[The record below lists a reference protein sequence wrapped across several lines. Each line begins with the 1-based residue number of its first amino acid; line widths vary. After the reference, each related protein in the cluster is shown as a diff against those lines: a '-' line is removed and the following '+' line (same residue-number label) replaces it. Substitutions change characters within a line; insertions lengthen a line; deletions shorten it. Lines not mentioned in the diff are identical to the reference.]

1 MDLTKLRF
9 NVDTVALDEAIKK
22 LDEVAAATKRIS
34 KTSVSTGTGASDVA
48 SAAAKRIKAEK
59 DVAKAVEETAD
70 KSGKA
75 ESSYVKRLLET
86 ERLKT
91 EFMAAE
97 NSRGTSA
104 ILSRAKLAK
113 ATEEEIKLLEKY
125 RDTQQ
130 SLIGG
135 DAFDKSVGA
144 LKLFKQELQV
154 TREVARLMNQELGL
168 SVNQL
173 EKVARDKLRFI
184 ETTKAQ
190 GLSMFGTRD
199 ENGNVV
205 NRQTQ
210 ELQRLQTSLIG
221 VAQAENRL
229 RNSIDERVKAEQDS
243 VRATSFVTKELNR
256 VEFQVQELNGTLGK
270 SATNSLFKFKTALAQ
285 SGLTADE
292 QLAALKRYELAI
304 EQINKKTVNS
314 DKRVDYITRA
324 VGPQITDIFVGLSTG
339 QSPMTVLLQ
348 QGGQL
353 RDMFGQMKIEGNDM
367 ANVMKNA
374 MSSMLV
380 SIKDVAKAMG
390 LLVYGAVKDSA
401 LYLGRMTS
409 NLLGVSRAFDTI
421 QRNAAADVFN
431 GVAGASD
438 RLAASLRMQ
447 ALVTGAMSAG
457 ILLVITGLIIL
468 AKEMYDV
475 MKTSTLLNQAVLTT
489 GASIGLTKN
498 QMVDLAKSMHD
509 TGKSTSALLGVFTE
523 IASVSGFTKQQ
534 FEIIA
539 RSAIDMEKY
548 VGQAVKDTVAGFKS
562 MKDDPI
568 KASEEFGK
576 ATGQI
581 SLNVLQQIYSLEK
594 LGKHQEAVTVGIKAM
609 ADANSRIALQG
620 KEDMTSWERLWIKIK
635 EDIGVAINATVD
647 FLEKSKVPELLSAS
661 WEFLTKVI
669 STAAFAFKSY
679 QVLVGNGTWDAEFIA
694 DQVAMYNSVSDSI
707 KKTIGWIEQLAKKQ
721 QALALDTKYVPP
733 GESSGTIPN
742 LRGIASEV
750 AQSKKDNAELNA
762 ARAERAKIFEYWK
775 EREEA
780 NLTELEKARREAI
793 ASENRFIE
801 DVKKLVPNVQDFGN
815 ATNGTVRLLTGTM
828 TSEIEAILDS
838 GAKAAALAK
847 NKYLKILGDIKL
859 KGIPNLSDVNTSALD
874 ESYAIFDIEIQALE
888 KQSKIRQDI
897 LKSQYDAGLILESE
911 YSVKK
916 SQIIEE
922 DGVKEQELL
931 NKQRATALY
940 DIEKFFKNFQE
951 VAAMHRE
958 NIVTFGKPEEIEE
971 QLKKLATE
979 IDKQYAA
986 FRKNVDEK
994 LSKNNE
1000 KSITVKLDIDKEQAQ
1015 TLAKIQDN
1023 LKELNKEYD
1032 QYLVNEKVHQEKTKE
1047 EIDMQRQLLWASPEG
1062 AERIRAMAKEQEHWT
1077 GILAKF
1083 AENVRKAKKEL
1094 DALLNMTELAGPMQ
1108 DGSLLKGL
1116 DINDPRIQAL
1126 MKNYSEAMKQEN
1138 AAIAQARIDQEKAG
1152 VDAVV
1157 LYYEK
1162 EWANLSKGISE
1173 ALVDALFNGGKG
1185 GAKKIRE
1192 LIIAELKKPIV
1203 VMVQAVVNMATQ
1215 GIQGL
1220 LGNLLGGNSQGG
1232 TGVGGGG
1239 LGNLLGFGSSLLGGF
1254 GELAGPTIGG
1264 ETLMGASGLAGMLGN
1279 AGFTGLASMVS
1290 GMASPIATFTT
1301 ALNSGI
1307 AAAGGFASILGAA
1320 VPIIG
1325 GIIAVASALGLF
1337 NNETGFKIDNNLTN
1351 VGNPSSHWQT
1361 SALSPFDYSGDLDN
1375 KMFEKFTQKIQGLD
1389 KYIVD
1394 NLLTDEQLQAV
1405 RDRLNNLK
1413 NPDWWGYDDEASAKD
1428 AIEKA
1433 SKFFLQQRYG
1443 AVFDEI
1449 NATIAQKIKDFTGTA
1464 DELIQFL
1471 TDTFSV
1477 MEALKQSAPQ
1487 MKAVFGQDVGIEDV
1501 LAQQKE
1507 GESLAQTFQR
1517 LVGVFTITNTVATI
1531 LGKNIETAFGEIGLA
1546 STEARERLIKFAG
1559 GVDALNQNLTSYMD
1573 NFFTEEERRAIKV
1586 KQAQAALT
1594 SGFAAL
1600 GISIPNTR
1608 AEFRRLVDSIDVS
1621 TEAGARLFASLMA
1634 LAPAFATVTETVD
1647 STAEEITQEI
1657 TLLTGLAAD
1666 GIKGL
1671 FEKILQ
1677 SAHSASEA
1685 YDIGVKESGAAFF
1698 NAILDNMLGKVSDLV
1713 VKGIVEPMSTNLL
1726 NTTNLVGAQT
1736 LAHASEAGDI
1746 QKLSSI
1752 TSANNLIVGSEIAN
1766 NEVIEA
1772 AIVAGT
1778 NTSTASI
1785 VAANNTVTGG
1795 LVAAQMM
1802 GEGGVAGGMAVAQG
1816 GIIAG
1821 MSLEQVVADIVN
1833 IIEVMSQVISSP
1845 QFQEAYA
1852 AFTQAMGRFS
1862 STLYGI
1868 LPQIPGYQY
1877 SPYNPEETGSTG
1889 GTSSTENT
1897 AQKAYDILVAA
1908 INKQKD
1914 LLQKQLAVVTEI
1926 YDITVDGV
1934 KQLLDQVDSV
1944 KQMQAVEGQ
1953 QFITQA
1959 AIDIA
1964 NGIMPDAKK
1973 YRDAVAAAIGGVN
1986 SATYAT
1992 KADEDRAKLLLAN
2005 QLQAI
2010 ADTLEPQK
2018 TDIERQL
2025 EYLDNLLI
2033 TARQQLDALLGN
2045 TTAVM
2050 TLAQAIA
2057 NWAAVTGNIL
2067 PTAPITSGIVSSSN
2081 FGLNSFNSISNG
2093 NAANAAN
2100 DELIDEV
2107 KSLKEE
2113 IIGLRAEVRA
2123 DVSANS
2129 KTAKILERVTP
2140 DGSSLQTSAV

>member
-9 NVDTVALDEAIKK
+9 NVDTAALDEAIKK

-48 SAAAKRIKAEK
+48 AVATKRIKVEK
-59 DVAKAVEETAD
+59 DVQKAVEETAD

-75 ESSYVKRLLET
+75 EANYVKRLLET

-104 ILSRAKLAK
+104 ILVRAKLAK

-447 ALVTGAMSAG
+447 AFVTGAMSAG
-457 ILLVITGLIIL
+457 ILLVITGLVIL

-475 MKTSTLLNQAVLTT
+475 MKSSTLLNQAVLTT

-523 IASVSGFTKQQ
+523 IASVSGFTQKQ
-534 FEIIA
+534 FEMIA

-548 VGQAVKDTVAGFKS
+548 VGVSVKDTVASFKA

-568 KASEEFGK
+568 KASEEFAQ
-576 ATGQI
+576 ATGRV
-581 SLNVLQQIYSLEK
+581 SLSVLQEIYALEK
-594 LGKHQEAVTVGIKAM
+594 LGKHQEAVALGIKSLAEANANIAM
-609 ADANSRIALQG
+609 RG
-620 KEDMTSWERLWIKIK
+620 KEDLTAWERIWIKIK
-635 EDIGVAINATVD
+635 EDVGVATNATID
-647 FLEKSKVPELLSAS
+647 FLEKIKVPELISTS
-661 WEFLTKVI
+661 WDALTKAI
-669 STAAFAFKSY
+669 STAAFAFKTY
-679 QVLVGNGTWDAEFIA
+679 QVLVGKGSFDKQFID
-694 DQVAMYNSVSDSI
+694 DQISMYNSISESVR
-707 KKTIGWIEQLAKKQ
+707 KTIGWFEQLAKRQ
-721 QALALDTKYVPP
+721 QAAALGTEYIEP
-733 GESSGTIPN
+733 GSDAKFTGN
-742 LRGIASEV
+742 LRN
-750 AQSKKDNAELNA
+750 SKVEQEQAGKDNAELL
-762 ARAERAKIFEYWK
+762 ARQAKEAKTFAYWAGEQEK
-775 EREEA
+775 A
-780 NLTELEKARREAI
+780 MTELEKNRREFIKA
-793 ASENRFIE
+793 ENKFIE
-801 DVKKLVPNVQDFGN
+801 DFADLNVKF
-815 ATNGTVRLLTGTM
+815 
-828 TSEIEAILDS
+828 TSDLDS
-838 GAKAAALAK
+838 RTFSVKPVSQLTSSQEKTLVAALQALNGFK
-847 NKYLKILGDIKL
+847 NNYLKILGDMKE
-859 KGIPNLSDVNTSALD
+859 KGLLNMSDVRQTAAD
-874 ESYAIFDIEIQALE
+874 EAYAVFDSEIQTLE
-888 KQSKIRQDI
+888 KQSKIRQDT
-897 LKSQYDAGLILESE
+897 LKAAYDAGIILESE
-911 YSVKK
+911 YVSRKLDIIRESIPLEQAVLNQQRDTLVKQNEEIFQK
-916 SQIIEE
+916 LAQTYEARRIHIINYE
-922 DGVKEQELL
+922 
-931 NKQRATALY
+931 
-940 DIEKFFKNFQE
+940 
-951 VAAMHRE
+951 
-958 NIVTFGKPEEIEE
+958 KPEEIEYR
-971 QLKKLATE
+971 LKALEKE
-979 IDKQYAA
+979 FVNQYTS
-986 FRKNVDEK
+986 FHKNLVEK
-994 LSKNNE
+994 LSKNENKGVE
-1000 KSITVKLDIDKEQAQ
+1000 VSLGF
-1015 TLAKIQDN
+1015 TLAEAQILSKIQDN
-1023 LKELNKEYD
+1023 LKELNKEMD
-1032 QYLVNEKVHQEKTKE
+1032 KFNSEETIRQQKIKDEIALQKELV
-1047 EIDMQRQLLWASPEG
+1047 WASPEG
-1062 AERIRAMAKEQEHWT
+1062 AARIQAVAKEHEHWT
-1077 GILAKF
+1077 QVIGVWTEKVRLAK
-1083 AENVRKAKKEL
+1083 REL
-1094 DALLNMTELAGPMQ
+1094 DALMKLVNDKGPGDAGP
-1108 DGSLLKGL
+1108 SL
-1116 DINDPRIQAL
+1116 DSPQV
-1126 MKNYSEAMKQEN
+1126 Q
-1138 AAIAQARIDQEKAG
+1138 AAIKAYEAALKALNTSITDSNVAEQKAG

-1162 EWANLSKGISE
+1162 EWANLSKSISE

-1203 VMVQAVVNMATQ
+1203 IAVQAMVNTVF
-1215 GIQGL
+1215 
-1220 LGNLLGGNSQGG
+1220 GGS
-1232 TGVGGGG
+1232 GGGG
-1239 LGNLLGFGSSLLGGF
+1239 LLSSLLGSGSSNGQNGQTGGLGGLLSSAGSWLSGAYNAAFGMNLSAGFSGIFGGASQLISGTIGGMSELGLGF
-1254 GELAGPTIGG
+1254 GEALS
-1264 ETLMGASGLAGMLGN
+1264 GAIQGLG
-1279 AGFTGLASMVS
+1279 GFT
-1290 GMASPIATFTT
+1290 AT
-1301 ALNSGI
+1301 
-1307 AAAGGFASILGAA
+1307 LGA
-1320 VPIIG
+1320 VIPVIG

-1337 NNETGFKIDNNLTN
+1337 NNETGIKIDNNLTN
-1351 VGNPSSHWQT
+1351 VGNPSSHFES
-1361 SALSPFDYSGDLDN
+1361 SAISPFDISGDLDRSV
-1375 KMFEKFTQKIQGLD
+1375 FAKFTKKVQELD
-1389 KYIVD
+1389 KYIAD

-1413 NPDWWGYDDEASAKD
+1413 NPDWWGYEDEASAKE

-1443 AVFDEI
+1443 TIFDEI

-1487 MKAVFGQDVGIEDV
+1487 MKAVFGQDVAIGDV

-1517 LVGVFTITNTVATI
+1517 LVGVFTLTNTIATV
-1531 LGKNIETAFGEIGLA
+1531 LGKNTETAFGQVGLA

-1608 AEFRRLVDSIDVS
+1608 AEFRRLVDSVDVS

-1647 STAEEITQEI
+1647 STTQEI
-1657 TLLTGLAAD
+1657 TTLTGLAAD

-1685 YDIGVKESGAAFF
+1685 YDIGVRESGAAFF

-1726 NTTNLVGAQT
+1726 NTMNSVGAQT
-1736 LAHASEAGDI
+1736 IAYASEAGDI

-1802 GEGGVAGGMAVAQG
+1802 GEGGVTGGMAVAQG

-1852 AFTQAMGRFS
+1852 AFTQAMGQFS

-1877 SPYNPEETGSTG
+1877 SPYNPVGTGN
-1889 GTSSTENT
+1889 GTNPTDNA

-1926 YDITVDGV
+1926 YNITVDGV

-1944 KQMQAVEGQ
+1944 RQMQAAEGQ

-2025 EYLDNLLI
+2025 EYLDNLLT

-2081 FGLNSFNSISNG
+2081 FGLSSFNSINNG

-2113 IIGLRAEVRA
+2113 IVGLRAEVRA

>member
-22 LDEVAAATKRIS
+22 LDEVAAAAKRIS
-34 KTSVSTGTGASDVA
+34 KTSVSAGTGASDVA
-48 SAAAKRIKAEK
+48 AAAAKRIKVEK

-75 ESSYVKRLLET
+75 ESNYVKRLLET

-104 ILSRAKLAK
+104 ILVRAKLAK

-390 LLVYGAVKDSA
+390 LLVYGAVRDSA
-401 LYLGRMTS
+401 AYIGNLGAQVIGAGKAFETLKRNAMIAGVLNEGS
-409 NLLGVSRAFDTI
+409 AAARALSLMLGVA
-421 QRNAAADVFN
+421 QVAMAAIGA
-431 GVAGASD
+431 GV
-438 RLAASLRMQ
+438 LALILG
-447 ALVTGAMSAG
+447 LV
-457 ILLVITGLIIL
+457 LL
-468 AKEMYDV
+468 AKELYDV
-475 MKTSTLLNQAVLTT
+475 MKASTALNEKLITT
-489 GASIGLTKN
+489 GASIGLTKD
-498 QMVDLAKSMHD
+498 QMKDYAQTMHD
-509 TGKSTSALLGVFTE
+509 TGKSTSALLEVFTE
-523 IASVSGFTKQQ
+523 IASVSGFTKKQ
-534 FEIIA
+534 FEIIS

-548 VGQAVKDTVAGFKS
+548 VGQAVKDTVSQFKG
-562 MKDDPI
+562 MADDPI
-568 KASEEFGK
+568 KASIEFTK

-581 SLNVLQQIYSLEK
+581 SVSVLQQIYTLEK
-594 LGKHQEAVTVGIKAM
+594 LGKHQEAVALGVQEMT
-609 ADANSRIALQG
+609 DANSRMALRAKSDLSPLELKW
-620 KEDMTSWERLWIKIK
+620 KEISTTL
-635 EDIGVAINATVD
+635 GVAKNAIVD
-647 FLEKSKVPELLSAS
+647 FFTAGSPASMKVWVTVFETFKGVADA
-661 WEFLTKVI
+661 
-669 STAAFAFKSY
+669 AAFSVRGITAPLESLYKLDSKP
-679 QVLVGNGTWDAEFIA
+679 LVDYWDEFGKA
-694 DQVAMYNSVSDSI
+694 LENFI
-707 KKTIGWIEQLAKKQ
+707 KKSNPVAALLREIDKKISGSEVQL
-721 QALALDTKYVPP
+721 P
-733 GESSGTIPN
+733 GSQSTPSFSGT
-742 LRGIASEV
+742 LRSTETEQA
-750 AQSKKDNAELNA
+750 KKDNAELA
-762 ARAERAKIFEYWK
+762 AELAKQGKIFEYWK
-775 EREEA
+775 ERYE
-780 NLTELEKARREAI
+780 NSLTELEKSRREYVKEFQKLFVDFKNI
-793 ASENRFIE
+793 SILSTGGDSFRRESKLSIGDASQ
-801 DVKKLVPNVQDFGN
+801 L
-815 ATNGTVRLLTGTM
+815 TNSQRESLQ
-828 TSEIEAILDS
+828 EAL
-838 GAKAAALAK
+838 KVVEEYK
-847 NKYLKILGDIKL
+847 NKYLKVLGDIKL
-859 KGIPNLSDVNTSALD
+859 KSLPQLSDIKTAVAD
-874 ESYAIFDIEIQALE
+874 ESFAVFDTEIQALE

-897 LKSQYDAGLILESE
+897 LKAKYDAGLILESE
-911 YSVKK
+911 YSVLKI
-916 SQIIEE
+916 QMMQ
-922 DGVKEQELL
+922 DDNAKEQAILD
-931 NKQRATALY
+931 KQRSTFVASN
-940 DIEKFFKNFQE
+940 EKIFQE
-951 VAAMHRE
+951 LADVYEANRAHILAFER
-958 NIVTFGKPEEIEE
+958 PEEVADR
-971 QLKKLATE
+971 LKKLE
-979 IDKQYAA
+979 KEFVIQYTA
-986 FRKNVDEK
+986 FHKNLVEK
-994 LSKNNE
+994 LTKTE
-1000 KSITVKLDIDKEQAQ
+1000 VKGIELKLDIDKEQAQ
-1015 TLAKIQDN
+1015 ALSKIQDN

-1032 QYLVNEKVHQEKTKE
+1032 QYLVNEKVHQEKVKE
-1047 EIDMQRQLLWASPEG
+1047 ELDLQRQLLWASPEG
-1062 AERIRAMAKEQEHWT
+1062 AERIKAMSKEQERWT
-1077 GILAKF
+1077 SILAKF

-1094 DALLNMTELAGPMQ
+1094 DALLNMTELSGPTE

-1116 DINDPRIQAL
+1116 DINDPRVQAA

-1138 AAIAQARIDQEKAG
+1138 AGIAQAKVDQEKAG
-1152 VDAVV
+1152 IDAVV

-1162 EWANLSKGISE
+1162 EWANLSKNISE

-1192 LIIAELKKPIV
+1192 LIIAKLKEPIV
-1203 VMVQAVVNMATQ
+1203 VMVQAMVNTVMQGGVGLLNSAT
-1215 GIQGL
+1215 GGAFSGGSGL
-1220 LGNLLGGNSQGG
+1220 LGLANIGPESGIIGSAIGSIFGTEASLSTALGVADSVLAG
-1232 TGVGGGG
+1232 TGSVLEAGSAAINAMGGV
-1239 LGNLLGFGSSLLGGF
+1239 LG
-1254 GELAGPTIGG
+1254 T
-1264 ETLMGASGLAGMLGN
+1264 
-1279 AGFTGLASMVS
+1279 
-1290 GMASPIATFTT
+1290 
-1301 ALNSGI
+1301 
-1307 AAAGGFASILGAA
+1307 LGA
-1320 VPIIG
+1320 VLPVIG
-1325 GIIAVASALGLF
+1325 GIIAAASALGLF

-1375 KMFEKFTQKIQGLD
+1375 KMFEKFTQRIQGLD

-1413 NPDWWGYDDEASAKD
+1413 NPDWWGYEDEASAKD

-1487 MKAVFGQDVGIEDV
+1487 MKAVFGQDVAIGDV

-1517 LVGVFTITNTVATI
+1517 LVGVFTLTNTIATV
-1531 LGKNIETAFGEIGLA
+1531 LGKNTETAFGQVGLA

-1608 AEFRRLVDSIDVS
+1608 AEFRRLVDSVDVS

-1647 STAEEITQEI
+1647 STTQEI
-1657 TLLTGLAAD
+1657 TTLTGLAAD

-1685 YDIGVKESGAAFF
+1685 YDIGVRESGAAFF

-1726 NTTNLVGAQT
+1726 NTMNSVGAQT
-1736 LAHASEAGDI
+1736 IAYASEAGDI

-1802 GEGGVAGGMAVAQG
+1802 GEGGVTGGMAVAQG

-1852 AFTQAMGRFS
+1852 AFTQAMGQFS

-1877 SPYNPEETGSTG
+1877 SPYNPIGTGS
-1889 GTSSTENT
+1889 STNPADNA

-1926 YDITVDGV
+1926 YNITVDGV

-1944 KQMQAVEGQ
+1944 RQMQAVEGQ

-2081 FGLNSFNSISNG
+2081 FGLSSFNSINNG

-2107 KSLKEE
+2107 KALKEE
-2113 IIGLRAEVRA
+2113 IVGLRAEVRA

-2129 KTAKILERVTP
+2129 KTARILERVTP

>member
-48 SAAAKRIKAEK
+48 AVATKRIKVEK
-59 DVAKAVEETAD
+59 DVQKAVEETAD

-75 ESSYVKRLLET
+75 EANYVKRLLET

-104 ILSRAKLAK
+104 ILVRAKLAK

-390 LLVYGAVKDSA
+390 LLVYGAVRDSA
-401 LYLGRMTS
+401 AYIGNLGAQVIGAGKAFETLKRNAMIAGVMNEGS
-409 NLLGVSRAFDTI
+409 AAARALSLMLGVA
-421 QRNAAADVFN
+421 QVAMAAIGA
-431 GVAGASD
+431 GV
-438 RLAASLRMQ
+438 LALIVG
-447 ALVTGAMSAG
+447 LV
-457 ILLVITGLIIL
+457 LL
-468 AKEMYDV
+468 AKELYDV
-475 MKTSTLLNQAVLTT
+475 MKASTALNEKLITT
-489 GASIGLTKN
+489 GASIGLTKD
-498 QMVDLAKSMHD
+498 QMKDYAQTMHD
-509 TGKSTSALLGVFTE
+509 TGKSTSALLEVFTE
-523 IASVSGFTKQQ
+523 IASVSGFTKKQ
-534 FEIIA
+534 FEIIS

-548 VGQAVKDTVAGFKS
+548 VGQAVKDTVSQFKG
-562 MKDDPI
+562 MADDPI
-568 KASEEFGK
+568 KASIEFTK

-581 SLNVLQQIYSLEK
+581 SVSVLQQIYTLEK
-594 LGKHQEAVTVGIKAM
+594 LGKHQEAVALGVQEMT
-609 ADANSRIALQG
+609 DANSRMALRAKSDLSPLELKW
-620 KEDMTSWERLWIKIK
+620 KEISTTL
-635 EDIGVAINATVD
+635 GVAKNAIVD
-647 FLEKSKVPELLSAS
+647 FFTAGSPASMKVWVTVFETFKGVADA
-661 WEFLTKVI
+661 
-669 STAAFAFKSY
+669 AAFSVRGITAPLESLYKLDSKP
-679 QVLVGNGTWDAEFIA
+679 LVDYWDEFGKA
-694 DQVAMYNSVSDSI
+694 LENFI
-707 KKTIGWIEQLAKKQ
+707 KKSNPVAALLREIDKKISGSEVQL
-721 QALALDTKYVPP
+721 P
-733 GESSGTIPN
+733 GSQSTPSFSGT
-742 LRGIASEV
+742 LRSTETEQA
-750 AQSKKDNAELNA
+750 KKDNAELL
-762 ARAERAKIFEYWK
+762 ARQAKEAKTFAYWADEQEK
-775 EREEA
+775 A
-780 NLTELEKARREAI
+780 MTELEKARREYIKA
-793 ASENRFIE
+793 ENKFIE
-801 DVKKLVPNVQDFGN
+801 DFADLNVKF
-815 ATNGTVRLLTGTM
+815 
-828 TSEIEAILDS
+828 TSDLDS
-838 GAKAAALAK
+838 RTFSVKPVSQLTSSQEKTLVAALQALNGFK
-847 NKYLKILGDIKL
+847 NNYLKILGDIKE
-859 KGIPNLSDVNTSALD
+859 KGLLNISDVRQTVAD
-874 ESYAIFDIEIQALE
+874 EAYAVFDAEIQTLE
-888 KQSKIRQDI
+888 KQSKIRQDT
-897 LKSQYDAGLILESE
+897 LKAAYDAGIILESE
-911 YSVKK
+911 YAVHKLNIIKDSTAAE
-916 SQIIEE
+916 QIVL
-922 DGVKEQELL
+922 D
-931 NKQRATALY
+931 KQRENLIKQNE
-940 DIEKFFKNFQE
+940 DIFQKLAQTYE
-951 VAAMHRE
+951 TRKLHIINTE
-958 NIVTFGKPEEIEE
+958 KPEEIEYR
-971 QLKKLATE
+971 LKALEKEFVNQYTTFHKNLVEKLA
-979 IDKQYAA
+979 
-986 FRKNVDEK
+986 KNENKTIEVSLGVNLAEAQAW
-994 LSKNNE
+994 SK
-1000 KSITVKLDIDKEQAQ
+1000 V
-1015 TLAKIQDN
+1015 QDN

-1032 QYLVNEKVHQEKTKE
+1032 QYLVNEKVHQEKVRE
-1047 EIDMQRQLLWASPEG
+1047 ELDLQRQLLWASPEG
-1062 AERIRAMAKEQEHWT
+1062 AERMRAMSKEQERWVS
-1077 GILAKF
+1077 IIAKF
-1083 AENVRKAKKEL
+1083 SENTRKAKQQLE
-1094 DALLNMTELAGPMQ
+1094 ALLNMLELAGPTE

-1116 DINDPRIQAL
+1116 DVNDPRVQAA
-1126 MKNYSEAMKQEN
+1126 MKNYAEAMKQEN
-1138 AAIAQARIDQEKAG
+1138 AGIAQAKVDQEKAG

-1220 LGNLLGGNSQGG
+1220 LGNLLGGSGTQGA
-1232 TGVGGGG
+1232 GGSSPF
-1239 LGNLLGFGSSLLGGF
+1239 NLLGLGSNLLGGF

-1337 NNETGFKIDNNLTN
+1337 KNETGFKIDNNLTN

-1487 MKAVFGQDVGIEDV
+1487 MKAVFGQDVAIGDV
-1501 LAQQKE
+1501 LAQQKD

-1559 GVDALNQNLTSYMD
+1559 GVDALNQNLTSYLD
-1573 NFFTEEERRAIKV
+1573 NFFTEEERRAIKI

-1594 SGFAAL
+1594 SGFNAL

-1726 NTTNLVGAQT
+1726 NTMNSVGAQT
-1736 LAHASEAGDI
+1736 IAYASEAGDI

-1845 QFQEAYA
+1845 QFQQAYA
-1852 AFTQAMGRFS
+1852 AFTQAMGQFS

-1877 SPYNPEETGSTG
+1877 SPYNPTGTGS
-1889 GTSSTENT
+1889 GTNT
-1897 AQKAYDILVAA
+1897 NPADNAAQKAYDILVAA

-1926 YDITVDGV
+1926 YNITVDGV

-1944 KQMQAVEGQ
+1944 RQMQAAEGQ

-2093 NAANAAN
+2093 NAAN

-2113 IIGLRAEVRA
+2113 IVGLRAEVRA

>member
-9 NVDTVALDEAIKK
+9 NVDTAALDEAIKK

-48 SAAAKRIKAEK
+48 AAATKRVKAEK
-59 DVAKAVEETAD
+59 DIQKAVEETAD

-75 ESSYVKRLLET
+75 EANYVKRLLET

-104 ILSRAKLAK
+104 ILVRAKLAK

-353 RDMFGQMKIEGNDM
+353 RDMFGQMKIEGEDM

-401 LYLGRMTS
+401 AYIGKLGAQVIGAGKAFETLKRNAMIAGVMNEGS
-409 NLLGVSRAFDTI
+409 AAARALSLMLGVA
-421 QRNAAADVFN
+421 QVAMAAIGA
-431 GVAGASD
+431 GV
-438 RLAASLRMQ
+438 LALILG
-447 ALVTGAMSAG
+447 LV
-457 ILLVITGLIIL
+457 LL
-468 AKEMYDV
+468 AKELYDV
-475 MKTSTLLNQAVLTT
+475 MKASTALNEKLITT
-489 GASIGLTKN
+489 GASIGLTKD
-498 QMVDLAKSMHD
+498 QMKDYAQTMHD
-509 TGKSTSALLGVFTE
+509 TGKSTSALLEVFTE
-523 IASVSGFTKQQ
+523 IASVSGFTKKQ
-534 FEIIA
+534 FEIIS

-548 VGQAVKDTVAGFKS
+548 VGQAVKDTVSQFKG
-562 MKDDPI
+562 MADDPI
-568 KASEEFGK
+568 KASVEFAK

-581 SLNVLQQIYSLEK
+581 SVSVLQQIYTLEK
-594 LGKHQEAVTVGIKAM
+594 LGKHQEAVALGVQAM
-609 ADANSRIALQG
+609 ADANSRMALRA
-620 KEDMTSWERLWIKIK
+620 KSDLSPLELKWK
-635 EDIGVAINATVD
+635 DITTTLGVAKNAIVD
-647 FLEKSKVPELLSAS
+647 FFTAGSPSSMKVWVTVFETVKGVADAVAFIGKGVTAPLESLYKLDSKPIVDYWNE
-661 WEFLTKVI
+661 
-669 STAAFAFKSY
+669 
-679 QVLVGNGTWDAEFIA
+679 VGKALENF
-694 DQVAMYNSVSDSI
+694 I
-707 KKTIGWIEQLAKKQ
+707 KKSNPVAALFREIDKRISGSEVQL
-721 QALALDTKYVPP
+721 P
-733 GESSGTIPN
+733 GSQSSPSFSGT
-742 LRGIASEV
+742 LRSTETEQA
-750 AQSKKDNAELNA
+750 KKDNAELA
-762 ARAERAKIFEYWK
+762 AELAKQGKIFEYWK
-775 EREEA
+775 ERYE
-780 NLTELEKARREAI
+780 NSLTELEKSRREYVKEFQKLFVDFKNI
-793 ASENRFIE
+793 SILSTGGDSFRRESKLSIGDASQ
-801 DVKKLVPNVQDFGN
+801 L
-815 ATNGTVRLLTGTM
+815 TNSQRESLQ
-828 TSEIEAILDS
+828 EAL
-838 GAKAAALAK
+838 KVVEEYK
-847 NKYLKILGDIKL
+847 NKYLKVLGDIKL
-859 KGIPNLSDVNTSALD
+859 KSLPQLSDIKTAVAD
-874 ESYAIFDIEIQALE
+874 ESFAVFDTEIQALE

-897 LKSQYDAGLILESE
+897 LKAKYDAGLILESE
-911 YSVKK
+911 YSVLKI
-916 SQIIEE
+916 QMMQ
-922 DGVKEQELL
+922 DDNAKEQAILD
-931 NKQRATALY
+931 KQRSTFVASN
-940 DIEKFFKNFQE
+940 EKIFQE
-951 VAAMHRE
+951 LADVYEANRAHILAFER
-958 NIVTFGKPEEIEE
+958 PEEVADR
-971 QLKKLATE
+971 LKKLE
-979 IDKQYAA
+979 KEFVIQYTA
-986 FRKNVDEK
+986 FHKNLVEK
-994 LSKNNE
+994 LTKTE
-1000 KSITVKLDIDKEQAQ
+1000 VKGIELKLDIDKEQAQ
-1015 TLAKIQDN
+1015 ALSKIQDN

-1032 QYLVNEKVHQEKTKE
+1032 QYLVNEKVHQEKVKE
-1047 EIDMQRQLLWASPEG
+1047 ELDLQRQLLWASPEG
-1062 AERIRAMAKEQEHWT
+1062 AERIKAMSKEQERWT
-1077 GILAKF
+1077 SILAKF

-1094 DALLNMTELAGPMQ
+1094 DALLNMTELSGPTE

-1116 DINDPRIQAL
+1116 DINDPRVQAA

-1138 AAIAQARIDQEKAG
+1138 AGIAQAKVDQEKAG

-1203 VMVQAVVNMATQ
+1203 VMVQAMVNTVMQ
-1215 GIQGL
+1215 GGAGLLNSVTGGAFSGGSGL
-1220 LGNLLGGNSQGG
+1220 LGLANIGPESGIIGSAIGSIFGTEASLSTALGVADSVLAG
-1232 TGVGGGG
+1232 TGSVLEAGSAAIKAMGGV
-1239 LGNLLGFGSSLLGGF
+1239 LG
-1254 GELAGPTIGG
+1254 T
-1264 ETLMGASGLAGMLGN
+1264 
-1279 AGFTGLASMVS
+1279 
-1290 GMASPIATFTT
+1290 
-1301 ALNSGI
+1301 
-1307 AAAGGFASILGAA
+1307 LGA
-1320 VPIIG
+1320 VLPVIG

-1337 NNETGFKIDNNLTN
+1337 NNEAGIKIDNNLTN
-1351 VGNPSSHWQT
+1351 VGNPSSHFES
-1361 SALSPFDYSGDLDN
+1361 SAISPFDISGDLDRSV
-1375 KMFEKFTQKIQGLD
+1375 FAKFTKKVQDFD
-1389 KYIVD
+1389 KYIAD

-1413 NPDWWGYDDEASAKD
+1413 NPDWWGYEDEASAKD

-1443 AVFDEI
+1443 TIFDEI

-1487 MKAVFGQDVGIEDV
+1487 MKAVFGQDVAIGDV

-1517 LVGVFTITNTVATI
+1517 LVGVFTLTNTIATV
-1531 LGKNIETAFGEIGLA
+1531 LGKNTETAFGQVGLA
-1546 STEARERLIKFAG
+1546 STEARERLIQFAG
-1559 GVDALNQNLTSYMD
+1559 GIDALNQNLTSYMD

-1594 SGFAAL
+1594 SGFAQL
-1600 GISIPNTR
+1600 GIAIPTSR
-1608 AEFRRLVDSIDVS
+1608 AEFRRLVESADLS
-1621 TEAGARLFASLMA
+1621 TEAGARLSATLMR
-1634 LAPAFATVTETVD
+1634 LVPAFITVTETVD

-1685 YDIGVKESGAAFF
+1685 YDIGVRESGAAFF

-1726 NTTNLVGAQT
+1726 NTMNSVGAQT
-1736 LAHASEAGDI
+1736 IAYASEAGDI

-1795 LVAAQMM
+1795 LVAAQMI
-1802 GEGGVAGGMAVAQG
+1802 GEGGVTGGMAVAQG

-1852 AFTQAMGRFS
+1852 AFTQAMGQFS

-1877 SPYNPEETGSTG
+1877 SPYNPTGTGS
-1889 GTSSTENT
+1889 GTNT
-1897 AQKAYDILVAA
+1897 NPADNAAQKAYDILVAA

-1926 YDITVDGV
+1926 YNITVDGV

-2093 NAANAAN
+2093 NAAN

-2107 KSLKEE
+2107 KALKEE
-2113 IIGLRAEVRA
+2113 IVGLRAEVRA